1 MISGIRGVI
10 RRFGASTVHIDAS
23 GVEYE
28 IHVPLP
34 VFNML
39 QNDTGREPVFLYV
52 YHHFVQEEQ
61 KLFGFQTSEQ
71 RELFVALKSIKG
83 LGTSLALSLLS
94 HLDGPELLA
103 LCERG
108 DQEALCRIP
117 RIGKRTA
124 ETVMF
129 EISRRLERWK
139 KILLPVREEGTGSI
153 SEESS
158 EMELAFQAL
167 LQLGYKEK
175 EARAALR
182 AASARDEVPDQASEL
197 IRAALREF

>member
-1 MISGIRGVI
+1 MISGIRGSI
-10 RRFGASTVHIDAS
+10 RRFGASTVHIEAG

-34 VFNML
+34 VFNLL
-39 QNDTGREPVFLYV
+39 QRDPREGVIFLHV

-61 KLFGFQTSEQ
+61 RLFGFQTSEQ
-71 RELFVALKSIKG
+71 RELFIALKSIKG

-103 LCERG
+103 VCERK
-108 DQEALCRIP
+108 DQETLCRIP
-117 RIGKRTA
+117 RIGRRTA
-124 ETVMF
+124 ETVLF
-129 EISRRLERWK
+129 EINRRLDRWK
-139 KILLPVREEGTGSI
+139 KILLPTGDEGMSVPAT
-153 SEESS
+153 ESP
-158 EMELAFQAL
+158 EQELACQAL
-167 LQLGYKEK
+167 LQLGYREK

-182 AASARDEVPDQASEL
+182 AVAAREDIPDRASEL